1 MVPGAWPAQ
10 HGDIDCGRPP
20 AHHSRATSV
29 GSPEKNTTW
38 KSTSKRGPP
47 QKHIIIIII
56 IILILILILIIITR
70 LPWIPPEKVFK
81 DVLGMFEGPNTSRKV
96 FGSLG
101 HHHWSVL
108 PASSSISS
116 LQNQTLSNTTHHPST
131 PHPTPQNSSLS
142 TPKKIRY
149 PINIQK
155 RNTPKT
161 LTQQNKRNVYILRMI
176 SVCVFLCFSP
186 FCFEKP

>member
-1 MVPGAWPAQ
+1 
-10 HGDIDCGRPP
+10 
-20 AHHSRATSV
+20 
-29 GSPEKNTTW
+29 
-38 KSTSKRGPP
+38 
-47 QKHIIIIII
+47 
-56 IILILILILIIITR
+56 
-70 LPWIPPEKVFK
+70 
-81 DVLGMFEGPNTSRKV
+81 MFGGPNTSTQGVWKPR
-96 FGSLG
+96 
-101 HHHWSVL
+101 
-108 PASSSISS
+108 ASSLISIAVIVIHIMTAKSNS
-116 LQNQTLSNTTHHPST
+116 SNTTHRPST

-186 FCFEKP
+186 FFLRNHKLKKAKGRGNFMSSLEVAEESSAIPLPTMKPWILRNSKSINASNKTLPKDPGVS